1 MISQVKLAELHVKAF
16 LSQQKRQDELN
27 QQNCAHHEPGCG
39 CTPSATPDD
48 GWRQA
53 AINCAGPLCIIDAIA
68 QAEESWVEL
77 FEHAPRCK
85 LPDASPSAAPLQR
98 RLVPRVA

>member
-1 MISQVKLAELHVKAF
+1 VISQVKLAELHVKAF

-27 QQNCAHHEPGCG
+27 EQQCAHHTGNCG
-39 CTPSATPDD
+39 CTPETEQDD
-48 GWRQA
+48 TWRQA

-85 LPDASPSAAPLQR
+85 LPRSDEDSTPAQR
-98 RLVPRVA
+98 RLVPRLA